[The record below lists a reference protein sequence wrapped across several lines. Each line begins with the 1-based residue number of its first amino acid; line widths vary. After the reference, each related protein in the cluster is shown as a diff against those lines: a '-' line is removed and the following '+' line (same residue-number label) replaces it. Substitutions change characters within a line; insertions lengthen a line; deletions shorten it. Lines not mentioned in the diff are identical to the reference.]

1 MHRSVNEVAYK
12 IVYYGPGLSGKTT
25 NLRRIRDIIT
35 PEHRGRLVTLC
46 TRGERTVF
54 FDFLPINFASVGND
68 RIRLHLYSVPGQAY
82 YSLSRRVILDGADG
96 IVFVADSQTERL
108 DANLD
113 SIEDLETNLESY
125 GMDMSQLPTILQFN
139 KRDLPSIVPID
150 ELETQLNQHNWTTV
164 ESVAIGGSGP
174 VETLKLMSSVIA
186 REHVALLSRT

>member
-35 PEHRGRLVTLC
+35 PEYRGRLVTLC

-54 FDFLPINFASVGND
+54 FDFLPINFATIGND

-82 YSLSRRVILDGADG
+82 YSLSRRVILDGVDG
-96 IVFVADSQTERL
+96 VVFVADSQTERL

-113 SIEDLETNLESY
+113 SIEDLENNLKSY
-125 GMDMSQLPTILQFN
+125 GMDLENMPTILQFN
-139 KRDLPSIVPID
+139 KRDLPSIASLD
-150 ELETQLNQHNWTTV
+150 ELEKQLNRHNWATV

-174 VETLKLMSSVIA
+174 VETLKLISAVIA
-186 REHVALLSRT
+186 KQHLEQLS

>member
-25 NLRRIRDIIT
+25 NLRRIRDIIA

-54 FDFLPINFASVGND
+54 FDFLPVNYASIGND
-68 RIRLHLYSVPGQAY
+68 RVRLHLYSVPGQAY
-82 YSLSRRVILDGADG
+82 YSLSRRVILDGVDG
-96 IVFVADSQTERL
+96 LVFVADSQTERM

-113 SIEDLETNLESY
+113 SIEDLDNNLESY
-125 GMDMSQLPTILQFN
+125 GLELSGIPTILQFN
-139 KRDLPSIVPID
+139 KRDLPSIASAD
-150 ELETQLNQHNWTTV
+150 HMEKLLNRYDWPSI

-174 VETLKLMSSVIA
+174 LETLKMMSTIIA
-186 REHVALLSRT
+186 KQHSGLLS

>member
-35 PEHRGRLVTLC
+35 PEYRGRLVTLC

-54 FDFLPINFASVGND
+54 FDFLPINFATIGND

-82 YSLSRRVILDGADG
+82 YSLSRRVILDGVDG
-96 IVFVADSQTERL
+96 VVFVADSQTERL

-113 SIEDLETNLESY
+113 SIEDLESNLESY
-125 GMDMSQLPTILQFN
+125 GMDLEQLPTILQFN
-139 KRDLPSIVPID
+139 KRDLPSITPLN
-150 ELETQLNQHNWTTV
+150 ELEKQLNRHNWESV

-174 VETLKLMSSVIA
+174 VETLKLMSAVIA
-186 REHVALLSRT
+186 KQHVDLLS

>member
-35 PEHRGRLVTLC
+35 PEYRGRLVTLC

-54 FDFLPINFASVGND
+54 FDFLPINFATIGND

-82 YSLSRRVILDGADG
+82 YSLSRRVILDGVDG
-96 IVFVADSQTERL
+96 VVFVADSQTERL

-125 GMDMSQLPTILQFN
+125 GMDLAQLPTILQFN
-139 KRDLPSIVPID
+139 KRDLPSIAPLD
-150 ELETQLNQHNWTTV
+150 ELEKQLNRHDWATV

-174 VETLKLMSSVIA
+174 VETLKLMSAVIA
-186 REHVALLSRT
+186 KQHVEMLS

>member
-54 FDFLPINFASVGND
+54 FDFLPINFATIGND

-82 YSLSRRVILDGADG
+82 YSLSRRVILDGVDG
-96 IVFVADSQTERL
+96 VVFVADSQTERM

-113 SIEDLETNLESY
+113 SIEDLENNLESY
-125 GMDMSQLPTILQFN
+125 GMDLTNLPTILQFN
-139 KRDLPSIVPID
+139 KRDLPSIAPLD
-150 ELETQLNQHNWTTV
+150 KLENQLNRHEWTTV

-174 VETLKLMSSVIA
+174 VETLKLISAVIA
-186 REHVALLSRT
+186 KQHVELLS

>member
-35 PEHRGRLVTLC
+35 PEYRGRLVTLC

-54 FDFLPINFASVGND
+54 FDFLPINFATIGND

-82 YSLSRRVILDGADG
+82 YSLSRRVILDGVDG
-96 IVFVADSQTERL
+96 VVFVADSQTERL

-113 SIEDLETNLESY
+113 SIEDLENNLKSY
-125 GMDMSQLPTILQFN
+125 GMDLENMPTVLQFN
-139 KRDLPSIVPID
+139 KRDLPSIASLD
-150 ELETQLNQHNWTTV
+150 ELEKQLNRHNWATV

-174 VETLKLMSSVIA
+174 VETLKLISAVIA
-186 REHVALLSRT
+186 KQHLEQLS